1 MWNGSIVY
9 VTNTIT
15 REGIIDSTSHVTSM
29 NFQLVN
35 GYRSGD
41 DLVIVSQYNL
51 PPTNVACSL
60 VYSIT
65 DSEYP
70 NSFRKMVVLL
80 CQWVE
85 VLA

>member
-29 NFQLVN
+29 DFQLVN
-35 GYRSGD
+35 GNRSGD
-41 DLVIVSQYNL
+41 DLVIASKYNL

-70 NSFRKMVVLL
+70 NGFRKMVVLL
-80 CQWVE
+80 YQWVE